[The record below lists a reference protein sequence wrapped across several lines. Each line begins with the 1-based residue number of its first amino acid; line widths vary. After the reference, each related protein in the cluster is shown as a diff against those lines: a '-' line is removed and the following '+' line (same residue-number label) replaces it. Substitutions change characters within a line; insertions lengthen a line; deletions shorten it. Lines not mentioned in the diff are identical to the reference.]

1 MNLGAPV
8 RVSLGDTP
16 MITSITVGQGRA
28 RKVVPLVRDRT
39 QRHLAAA
46 IIVNH
51 LNLPARPVA
60 A

>member
-1 MNLGAPV
+1 
-8 RVSLGDTP
+8 